1 MFMLGSAAGTVL
13 AGGGSVGGYA
23 LSPATLGTSAAV
35 GTGSAILAGA
45 LAAKTAHSAILVYR
59 SIQGALQSPDAR
71 DGGGGSGG
79 STQRPRREPKNG
91 WTNKLA
97 RQKAKVLGFKD
108 ATNPPFNSRNQPV
121 FKLGNKWITPD
132 VDGHSGVRTWKM
144 FSTSGTRLGTYNF
157 DLTIRIGD

>member
-1 MFMLGSAAGTVL
+1 MFMLGSAAGTVV
-13 AGGGSVGGYA
+13 AGGGSGGGYA

-79 STQRPRREPKNG
+79 STQRPKREPKNG

-97 RQKAKVLGFKD
+97 REKAAQLGYQEAKGAPFDSRQQLTFKM
-108 ATNPPFNSRNQPV
+108 
-121 FKLGNKWITPD
+121 GNRWITPD
-132 VDGHSGVRTWKM
+132 VDGHSGSQTWKV
-144 FSTSGTRLGTYNF
+144 FDGSRRVGTYNI
-157 DLTIRIGD
+157 DLTTKLGK